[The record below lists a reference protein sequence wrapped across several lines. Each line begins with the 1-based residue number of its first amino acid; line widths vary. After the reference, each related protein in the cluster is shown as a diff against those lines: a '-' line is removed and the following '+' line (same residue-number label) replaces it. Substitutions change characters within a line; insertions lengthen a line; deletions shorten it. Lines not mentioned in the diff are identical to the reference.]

1 MGPVIEGKPGRMVEV
16 RLVQGKTQTVKTVL
30 PVTVRDAR
38 REATHIAW
46 IAKAATL
53 VILRQAAYTILL
65 LGLLAILAT
74 LCNYRNTRIENRRL
88 KMEVR
93 KLEQKKAVLE
103 RYSRT
108 WLRREQL
115 AEAITFLET
124 DLEPFLGMEEEVMEE
139 EEEEETTWFFF
150 FPPPVVFRLDI
161 VRVMDEL
168 DLEIYNNSRIIEET
182 ETIEET
188 EVINLNV
195 GLQETR

>member
-1 MGPVIEGKPGRMVEV
+1 MGVIEGKPGRMVEV

-53 VILRQAAYTILL
+53 AAYTILL

-103 RYSRT
+103 RCSRT

-124 DLEPFLGMEEEVMEE
+124 DLEPFLGMEEE
-139 EEEEETTWFFF
+139 EEEETTWFFF

-161 VRVMDEL
+161 VRVVDEL
-168 DLEIYNNSRIIEET
+168 DLEIYNNSRIIEDT

>member
-1 MGPVIEGKPGRMVEV
+1 MG
-16 RLVQGKTQTVKTVL
+16 
-30 PVTVRDAR
+30 
-38 REATHIAW
+38 
-46 IAKAATL
+46 
-53 VILRQAAYTILL
+53 
-65 LGLLAILAT
+65 
-74 LCNYRNTRIENRRL
+74 
-88 KMEVR
+88 
-93 KLEQKKAVLE
+93 AVLE
-103 RYSRT
+103 RCSRT

-139 EEEEETTWFFF
+139 EEETTWFFF

-161 VRVMDEL
+161 VLVVDEL

>member
-1 MGPVIEGKPGRMVEV
+1 MG
-16 RLVQGKTQTVKTVL
+16 
-30 PVTVRDAR
+30 
-38 REATHIAW
+38 
-46 IAKAATL
+46 
-53 VILRQAAYTILL
+53 
-65 LGLLAILAT
+65 
-74 LCNYRNTRIENRRL
+74 
-88 KMEVR
+88 R

-103 RYSRT
+103 RCSRT

-124 DLEPFLGMEEEVMEE
+124 DLEPFLGMEEE
-139 EEEEETTWFFF
+139 EEEETTCFFF
-150 FPPPVVFRLDI
+150 SPPVVFRLDI
-161 VRVMDEL
+161 GRVVDEL

>member
-1 MGPVIEGKPGRMVEV
+1 MGVIEGKPGRMVEV

-53 VILRQAAYTILL
+53 AAYTI
-65 LGLLAILAT
+65 
-74 LCNYRNTRIENRRL
+74 
-88 KMEVR
+88 
-93 KLEQKKAVLE
+93 
-103 RYSRT
+103 
-108 WLRREQL
+108 
-115 AEAITFLET
+115 LET

-161 VRVMDEL
+161 VRVVDEL